1 MIDVPKKIGSYSIY
15 GTLGSG
21 GYGQVVA
28 AHNSNTLKNFA
39 IKISEDRKSLKKE
52 YKILKIL
59 QKNEDF
65 MKVYEYG
72 SQGNFDYIVLDL
84 FGKNLQYKSNDY
96 LLSLKT
102 VSAIGLEILSKI
114 EKIHNLDII
123 HKDIK
128 PSQFLL
134 SHDQKKIFLVDFGIS
149 TFFRVNNKHKIFK
162 TKCRFKGSVLFS
174 SINTHL
180 GFRLSR
186 RDDLESLAYS
196 LLYLIRGE
204 LPWKILENINS
215 SKYIKVILNQKLN
228 IKRDY
233 LFRGIPAEFESF
245 FLYCRKLLYDQTP
258 NYSYL
263 KSLLSKFLQT
273 EPIYA
278 NFDWIVEPEFF
289 RKFESKVETNN
300 KNAMLYIK
308 NCNGEFM
315 SKRRNAQMDLSKLR
329 RVSKSF
335 DVNDMKELIN
345 LKKKTVDVE
354 NPVKKSQKI
363 KRKGI
368 RSKSNKPKG
377 MKLSNCLNVD
387 GGLNVSSLSG
397 SNENLQVLELKIGSY
412 SACASGPVSV
422 SSSIIIDETYDQECE
437 TSRNNMPEFLDR
449 ENIFKNREVFLEKVS
464 EKVPQKCGIF

>member
-1 MIDVPKKIGSYSIY
+1 MIDLPKKIGPYSIY

-28 AHNSNTLKNFA
+28 AHNTNTLKNFA
-39 IKISEDRKSLKKE
+39 IKISEDHKSLKKE

-59 QKNEDF
+59 QKHEDF

-72 SQGNFDYIVLDL
+72 SLGTFDYIVLDL
-84 FGKNLQYKSNDY
+84 FGKNLQYKTNDY

-102 VSAIGLEILSKI
+102 VSAIGIEILSKL
-114 EKIHNLDII
+114 EKMHNLDII

-134 SHDQKKIFLVDFGIS
+134 THDQKKIFLVDFGIS

-162 TKCRFKGSVLFS
+162 TKCRFKGSILFS

-196 LLYLIRGE
+196 LLYLMKGE
-204 LPWKILENINS
+204 LPWKIMENANS
-215 SKYIKVILNQKLN
+215 SKYIKVVLNQKLN

-263 KSLLSKFLQT
+263 KSLLSKFVQA

-278 NFDWIVEPEFF
+278 NFDWIAEPEFF
-289 RKFESKVETNN
+289 SKFESKVETIE
-300 KNAMLYIK
+300 KSPMLYIK

-315 SKRRNAQMDLSKLR
+315 SKRRNGQMDLNKIR
-329 RVSKSF
+329 RVSRSF
-335 DVNDMKELIN
+335 DVNNFKDLIN

-354 NPVKKSQKI
+354 NPAKKTQKI
-363 KRKGI
+363 KRKGA

-377 MKLSNCLNVD
+377 IKLSNCLNVT
-387 GGLNVSSLSG
+387 GNLMVPSNNSSDSLPM
-397 SNENLQVLELKIGSY
+397 LELKIGPF
-412 SACASGPVSV
+412 SANSSQPVSV

-437 TSRNNMPEFLDR
+437 TSRNNMPEFIDR
-449 ENIFKNREVFLEKVS
+449 ENIFKTREVFLEKIS
-464 EKVPQKCGIF
+464 EKEPQKCGIF